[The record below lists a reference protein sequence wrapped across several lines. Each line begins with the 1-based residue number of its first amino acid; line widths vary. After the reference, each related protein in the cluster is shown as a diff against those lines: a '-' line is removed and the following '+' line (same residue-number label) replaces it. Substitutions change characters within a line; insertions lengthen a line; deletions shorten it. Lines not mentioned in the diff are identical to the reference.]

1 VIGMRVLIAGVSS
14 AIARKLAARLPGE
27 GHEVIGVDR
36 RPWPGAPIEFHEVD
50 VRKRAAEDVFRKAH
64 PQVVVHM
71 ATVTSLV
78 VPGEERYQIN
88 LGGTRAV
95 FDYARA
101 YGVEHCI
108 FVGRHTFYG
117 AGPDSPLV
125 HREDEPP
132 LALNRFPE
140 LADLVAADLYAATA
154 LWRFPELTTSLLR
167 ICYTLGPSG
176 HGTLASYLR
185 GKLVPMVL
193 GYDPLFQFMHEDDVV
208 EALVR
213 AIDKRPR
220 GVFNVAGPQPLPLSR
235 IAREAGRRPVPL
247 LEPVL
252 GALIGRFGLP
262 SLPRAALTHIK
273 YPVVIDAT
281 TFRDATGFSYQYDE
295 IATIVAFREAFPVD
309 SPKRAN
315 REM

>member
-1 VIGMRVLIAGVSS
+1 MRVLIPGASG
-14 AIARKLAARLPGE
+14 AIARKLAVRLAGE
-27 GHEVIGVDR
+27 GHDVVGIDR
-36 RPWPGAPIEFHEVD
+36 RPWRDAPIEFHEVD

-95 FDYARA
+95 FQHARA

-117 AGPDSPLV
+117 AGPDSPLF
-125 HREDEPP
+125 HHEDEPP

-154 LWRFPELTTSLLR
+154 LWRFPELTTTLLR
-167 ICYTLGPSG
+167 LCYTLGPSG
-176 HGTLASYLR
+176 HGTLAHYLR
-185 GKLVPMVL
+185 GRLVPMVL
-193 GYDPLFQFMHEDDVV
+193 GFDPLFQFMHEDDVV
-208 EALVR
+208 EGLVR
-213 AIDKRPR
+213 TIEKRPR

-235 IAREAGRRPVPL
+235 IARQAGRVPVPL
-247 LEPVL
+247 FEPLL

-273 YPVVIDAT
+273 YPVVVDAT
-281 TFRDATGFSYQYDE
+281 GFRDATGFSYRYDE
-295 IATIVAFREAFPVD
+295 IATIDTFREAFPVV
-309 SPKRAN
+309 
-315 REM
+315 